1 MAWMECKLWVEKS
14 QPKLASVTD
23 QDNQP
28 LEDIWAEEDHHQEE
42 KELIVEDHT
51 PTHQMESTEDVEDI
65 QVKERENTE
74 IVIVI
79 IKRAREEI
87 GIVQDLEKRN
97 TEKEETA
104 DQTLQ
109 ESDLQPDLYTIIN
122 QWGRFKQRK
131 FKNFLQLFKPQTI
144 LSTFQINQWI
154 KIL

>member
-1 MAWMECKLWVEKS
+1 
-14 QPKLASVTD
+14 
-23 QDNQP
+23 
-28 LEDIWAEEDHHQEE
+28 
-42 KELIVEDHT
+42 
-51 PTHQMESTEDVEDI
+51 MESTEDVEDI

-122 QWGRFKQRK
+122 Q
-131 FKNFLQLFKPQTI
+131 
-144 LSTFQINQWI
+144 
-154 KIL
+154 

>member
-1 MAWMECKLWVEKS
+1 
-14 QPKLASVTD
+14 
-23 QDNQP
+23 
-28 LEDIWAEEDHHQEE
+28 
-42 KELIVEDHT
+42 
-51 PTHQMESTEDVEDI
+51 MESTEDVEDI

-87 GIVQDLEKRN
+87 GIVQDLEKKN

-122 QWGRFKQRK
+122 Q
-131 FKNFLQLFKPQTI
+131 
-144 LSTFQINQWI
+144 
-154 KIL
+154 